1 MFRRLQENT
10 YEIAEQSDST
20 TLALHNLQF
29 KIILSFYATFNSA
42 LQLIYT
48 VNKTI

>member
-1 MFRRLQENT
+1 MIRIISCSIFLLF
-10 YEIAEQSDST
+10 DST
-20 TLALHNLQF
+20 TLALQNLQF
-29 KIILSFYATFNSA
+29 KIILSFNSA

>member
-1 MFRRLQENT
+1 MIRIISCSIFLLF
-10 YEIAEQSDST
+10 DST

-29 KIILSFYATFNSA
+29 KIILSFYATFISA